1 MWGNRKR
8 DEYILH
14 TLINFANIANRFIV
28 TLYIYLFEFS
38 SHYYS
43 KPQYTPAIG
52 LPLNLF
58 QCDFRNK
65 TCRRTE
71 EEFAME
77 AIEGDELIS
86 PKEDVTENVDA
97 IPDMGQWIYNE
108 ENLQKLIEN
117 VQSEWTQFSIK

>member
-1 MWGNRKR
+1 
-8 DEYILH
+8 
-14 TLINFANIANRFIV
+14 
-28 TLYIYLFEFS
+28 
-38 SHYYS
+38 
-43 KPQYTPAIG
+43 
-52 LPLNLF
+52 
-58 QCDFRNK
+58 
-65 TCRRTE
+65 
-71 EEFAME
+71 ME